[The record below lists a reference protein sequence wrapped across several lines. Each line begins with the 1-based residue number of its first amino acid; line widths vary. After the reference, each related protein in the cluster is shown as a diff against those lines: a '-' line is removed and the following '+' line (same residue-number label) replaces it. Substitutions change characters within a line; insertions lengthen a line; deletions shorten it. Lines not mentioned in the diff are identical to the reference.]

1 MEEKLLEN
9 FPLPVTIE
17 GTEIILAQMKKGIC
31 KIKNKNG
38 KGTGFFCNIAH
49 ENCTIPVM
57 ITANHVI
64 NQEIINEEKVIN
76 VTINDEDEKGNK
88 YINIDKTNRKIYT
101 SEKYDITIIEIKPE
115 QDQINY
121 FLEVDKNIFKEINN
135 IYNESI
141 YIPQYPKYG
150 NEQKASVSYGI
161 LRDIQSHELFHFC
174 STEVGSSGS
183 PILNISNN
191 KVIGMHKASCK
202 FNYNKG
208 TFLKEPINEFINTK
222 IKSEEIKNYEPYSC
236 IPKLINQTDFSFHLF
251 IKDIPKS
258 IKDIKKKKGNI
269 NFSYENY
276 ESKYD
281 KLKHCIDQNS
291 QYLNCLINEFT

>member
-17 GTEIILAQMKKGIC
+17 GTEIILGQMKKGIC

-57 ITANHVI
+57 IIANHVI

-121 FLEVDKNIFKEINN
+121 FLEIDKNIFKEINN
-135 IYNESI
+135 I
-141 YIPQYPKYG
+141 
-150 NEQKASVSYGI
+150 
-161 LRDIQSHELFHFC
+161 
-174 STEVGSSGS
+174 
-183 PILNISNN
+183 
-191 KVIGMHKASCK
+191 
-202 FNYNKG
+202 
-208 TFLKEPINEFINTK
+208 
-222 IKSEEIKNYEPYSC
+222 
-236 IPKLINQTDFSFHLF
+236 
-251 IKDIPKS
+251 
-258 IKDIKKKKGNI
+258 
-269 NFSYENY
+269 
-276 ESKYD
+276 
-281 KLKHCIDQNS
+281 
-291 QYLNCLINEFT
+291 